1 MSYKITIL
9 ISIKTGSLIV
19 SSVLTTIIM
28 SAVSLTTSDDEQN
41 VLNRDMLLDT
51 VNTLRNTHSKQF
63 VFMLRI
69 TFQLTDA

>member
-1 MSYKITIL
+1 
-9 ISIKTGSLIV
+9 
-19 SSVLTTIIM
+19 M

-51 VNTLRNTHSKQF
+51 VSTLRNTHSKQF